1 MKRNVL
7 AGLLCLALFL
17 VSMSASAG
25 SSAYK
30 SSAFGYGAGTTGGGN
45 ASPTLVSDASALQ
58 SALNSSNSAVIIIT
72 KDITVTNH
80 ISVTAKNKTL
90 MALPGV
96 KLISNQQN
104 SSNSGIL
111 YFKKGS
117 RIGVTGTIKTGSYE
131 ADGRKI
137 PTFEVNVEEVEFG
150 GKETAALKPKG
161 ETPEEPKQMSLDDLK
176 PLDDIELPF

>member
-80 ISVTAKNKTL
+80 ISA
-90 MALPGV
+90 
-96 KLISNQQN
+96 
-104 SSNSGIL
+104 
-111 YFKKGS
+111 
-117 RIGVTGTIKTGSYE
+117 
-131 ADGRKI
+131 
-137 PTFEVNVEEVEFG
+137 
-150 GKETAALKPKG
+150 TAAQPTNPVG
-161 ETPEEPKQMSLDDLK
+161 EGLAR
-176 PLDDIELPF
+176 